1 MAQVLDEMR
10 LKLWLMLLHVGQCV
24 MIELL
29 RDGAILESW
38 QEFRLKGHEESID
51 SLLLLRAVM

>member
-1 MAQVLDEMR
+1 MSQVLDEVR
-10 LKLWLMLLHVGQCV
+10 FKLWLMLLHVGQRV

-51 SLLLLRAVM
+51 SLLLLRAIM